1 MVERTE
7 LCALAD
13 ADMYAQRVHKLSEA
27 TVAAVRALLTGPD
40 SSTMRM
46 SVLQLIERLDYEALS
61 AMNEINCAA
70 EAFGVDY
77 KDDSLQETHRAVCNA
92 VRGTEA
98 QHG

>member
-1 MVERTE
+1 MAERTE
-7 LCALAD
+7 LSALAD

-46 SVLQLIERLDYEALS
+46 SVLQLIERLDYEALTV
-61 AMNEINCAA
+61 MNEINCAA

-77 KDDSLQETHRAVCNA
+77 KDDSLRETHRAVCDA
-92 VRGTEA
+92 VRGAEV